1 MGWLVAWRG
10 GGGRKDESFLLA
22 GCWIAVM
29 EEFGK
34 ECYQHGHPSQVM
46 WGVNFGWIQ
55 ESVYLLTMLLPAKSR
70 WYYVGS
76 WMYCKL
82 VGLSVVSSGCVVVSL
97 NY

>member
-1 MGWLVAWRG
+1 MVSGLG
-10 GGGRKDESFLLA
+10 GKDDSFLWA

-29 EEFGK
+29 GEVGK
-34 ECYQHGHPSQVM
+34 DSYQHGPPSQVM
-46 WGVNFGWIQ
+46 WGVNFGWSQ

-82 VGLSVVSSGCVVVSL
+82 VGLGFVS
-97 NY
+97 

>member
-1 MGWLVAWRG
+1 MVSGLG
-10 GGGRKDESFLLA
+10 GKDDSFLWV

-29 EEFGK
+29 GEVGK
-34 ECYQHGHPSQVM
+34 DSYQHGPPSQVM

-82 VGLSVVSSGCVVVSL
+82 VGLGVVS
-97 NY
+97 

>member
-1 MGWLVAWRG
+1 MVG
-10 GGGRKDESFLLA
+10 GLGGKDDSFLWA

-29 EEFGK
+29 GEVGK
-34 ECYQHGHPSQVM
+34 DSYQHGPPSQIM

-55 ESVYLLTMLLPAKSR
+55 ELVYLLTMLLPAKSR

-82 VGLSVVSSGCVVVSL
+82 VGLGVVS
-97 NY
+97 

>member
-1 MGWLVAWRG
+1 MRG
-10 GGGRKDESFLLA
+10 GA

-29 EEFGK
+29 GEVWKGQLSAWSPKPYYVGSEFRW
-34 ECYQHGHPSQVM
+34 VL
-46 WGVNFGWIQ
+46 

-82 VGLSVVSSGCVVVSL
+82 VGLGVVS
-97 NY
+97 

>member
-1 MGWLVAWRG
+1 MRG
-10 GGGRKDESFLLA
+10 GA

-29 EEFGK
+29 GEIGK
-34 ECYQHGHPSQVM
+34 NSYRHGPPSQVM

-82 VGLSVVSSGCVVVSL
+82 VGLGVA
-97 NY
+97 

>member
-1 MGWLVAWRG
+1 MGRLLDSCDGRG
-10 GGGRKDESFLLA
+10 WKGQLSA
-22 GCWIAVM
+22 GP
-29 EEFGK
+29 
-34 ECYQHGHPSQVM
+34 PSQVM

-82 VGLSVVSSGCVVVSL
+82 VGLGVVS
-97 NY
+97 

>member
-1 MGWLVAWRG
+1 
-10 GGGRKDESFLLA
+10 
-22 GCWIAVM
+22 
-29 EEFGK
+29 
-34 ECYQHGHPSQVM
+34 M

-82 VGLSVVSSGCVVVSL
+82 VGLGVVS
-97 NY
+97 